1 MLEIKEGSNLA
12 ALKSNTF
19 IGAPPKMT
27 NSCIRFHGERN
38 ILVCEEGIT
47 LFNSTI
53 TFHGNNSII
62 FLRKSKHEYK
72 VNITVYDDN
81 CCYIG
86 CDNYMNRILNIIFSE
101 QRHCIIG
108 DDGLFSFG
116 IWIRNAD
123 PHLIYGCQ
131 TKQRLPRRPCLD
143 WPVCNDFKGDTN
155 RLRQH
160 FSGNE
165 CSIQEKIE
173 HNTVYA
179 GDSCKRVCE
188 SCFWDESCVHTW

>member
-62 FLRKSKHEYK
+62 FLRKNKKH
-72 VNITVYDDN
+72 
-81 CCYIG
+81 
-86 CDNYMNRILNIIFSE
+86 
-101 QRHCIIG
+101 
-108 DDGLFSFG
+108 
-116 IWIRNAD
+116 
-123 PHLIYGCQ
+123 
-131 TKQRLPRRPCLD
+131 LPRRPCLD

-179 GDSCKRVCE
+179 GNSCKRVCE